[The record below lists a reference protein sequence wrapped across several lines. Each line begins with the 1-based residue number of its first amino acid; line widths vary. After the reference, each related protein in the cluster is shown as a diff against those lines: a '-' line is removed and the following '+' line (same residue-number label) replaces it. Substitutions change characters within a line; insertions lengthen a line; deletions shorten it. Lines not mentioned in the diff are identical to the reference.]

1 MDDGEVMDGI
11 RRRIVRVVLVP
22 LSALPRRSSEEKSAI
37 HGWRKKA
44 LRRQTKTVNA
54 WQRGKHLLDGCCPV
68 VEGHGGVGKRTHSF
82 SRGSDRSTTGGTFS
96 RCPARTDTCQTL

>member
-1 MDDGEVMDGI
+1 MDDGETMDGI

-44 LRRQTKTVNA
+44 LRRHPNR
-54 WQRGKHLLDGCCPV
+54 QRLAAGKALVGRMLPSGGGAPGDGQEDAQLLAGQRSEHHRRDIQPVPCPHGHL
-68 VEGHGGVGKRTHSF
+68 
-82 SRGSDRSTTGGTFS
+82 
-96 RCPARTDTCQTL
+96 